1 MPALV
6 IEYKN
11 KEKDKFDWDKDDL
24 YQVASYFGEIDC
36 IEIVEKSAFLLFKS
50 FFEAFSCKEYLL
62 ITNNFKSLE
71 NDNSNINI
79 RWYNTEDEKTIS
91 KNLQDKIRKASP
103 SDVISNLNH
112 SSNYTYPNNLN
123 YNVFENFCTNINTLN
138 SYYAAW
144 TLTPNARNEFNSILC
159 NQNMFNNQ
167 QNYGNN
173 YNNYPISSNN
183 NNFTNMS
190 GFYNNYNKNFNRNG
204 SFIDNNNFNAKV
216 MKLYEIR
223 RILKTRNLK
232 KRSLMVNTLVVLK
245 YR

>member
-1 MPALV
+1 
-6 IEYKN
+6 
-11 KEKDKFDWDKDDL
+11 
-24 YQVASYFGEIDC
+24 
-36 IEIVEKSAFLLFKS
+36 
-50 FFEAFSCKEYLL
+50 
-62 ITNNFKSLE
+62 
-71 NDNSNINI
+71 
-79 RWYNTEDEKTIS
+79 
-91 KNLQDKIRKASP
+91 
-103 SDVISNLNH
+103 
-112 SSNYTYPNNLN
+112 
-123 YNVFENFCTNINTLN
+123 
-138 SYYAAW
+138 
-144 TLTPNARNEFNSILC
+144 
-159 NQNMFNNQ
+159 MFNNQ